1 MPAKDDHD
9 LLSALA
15 ERLGLDDGET
25 ENFVTSSMRRLGHRA
40 QIAWEDS
47 APAEEEGGGDFF
59 SKKRQQRR
67 VGSGRQQEEPQGNR
81 GWQYGGS

>member
-9 LLSALA
+9 LLHQLA

-40 QIAWEDS
+40 QIAWED
-47 APAEEEGGGDFF
+47 ATPQDDEEGGGDFF
-59 SKKRQQRR
+59 SKKRQQRK
-67 VGSGRQQEEPQGNR
+67 VGGSQEEPRRNA
-81 GWQYGGS
+81 GWQYGG